1 MSENLAKSKANC
13 CCSFL
18 FKQELESFASI
29 GWEGMDE
36 LDRNQRLK
44 WLVFSI
50 ARTFLASFMMRIRI
64 PNGILT
70 STQMRVLAEIVQHYC
85 QGAGFQA
92 QGNADISVSI
102 I

>member
-1 MSENLAKSKANC
+1 VVG
-13 CCSFL
+13 F
-18 FKQELESFASI
+18 FY
-29 GWEGMDE
+29 
-36 LDRNQRLK
+36 
-44 WLVFSI
+44 
-50 ARTFLASFMMRIRI
+50 RTTIPGKFMMRIRI